1 MKTGI
6 IDTGG
11 GMRGVYSAGALDCCL
26 DRCLH
31 FGLAIGIVAALD
43 AESGE
48 TKYFGKRDMSQDN
61 YDTLTRDKDA
71 LNRLYEKGLRDG
83 AKIEKFLRGN

>member
-1 MKTGI
+1 M
-6 IDTGG
+6 
-11 GMRGVYSAGALDCCL
+11 
-26 DRCLH
+26 
-31 FGLAIGIVAALD
+31 AALD

-48 TKYFGKRDMSQDN
+48 TKYFGKRDMSQGN

>member
-1 MKTGI
+1 M
-6 IDTGG
+6 
-11 GMRGVYSAGALDCCL
+11 
-26 DRCLH
+26 
-31 FGLAIGIVAALD
+31 AALD

-48 TKYFGKRDMSQDN
+48 TKYFGKRDN

-83 AKIEKFLRGN
+83 TKIEKFLRGN